1 MSNKQEEVFGT
12 SEGDHWY
19 QRNAK
24 AMDTKQAE
32 ADKVIQLLDFVG
44 HQPKSVLEVGCAD
57 GYRLE
62 FFRERYGSTAAGI
75 EISPEAIEAGKQ
87 KYPEI
92 DLSVGSASDL
102 SAYET
107 GAFDCVIMYGVF
119 VWIDR
124 SLLLKVCA
132 ELDRVLA
139 DGGIIIISDFY
150 PDTPRKVDYHH
161 VDDEVW
167 TYKQDYAAIFS
178 ATNLYTEEAH
188 LNFSL
193 ATKEVGVGIEYRDRY
208 CIKALRKDLDGRYMA

>member
-62 FFRERYGSTAAGI
+62 FFRERYGSKAAGI

-139 DGGIIIISDFY
+139 DGGVIIISDFY
-150 PDTPRKVDYHH
+150 PTPRAR
-161 VDDEVW
+161 W
-167 TYKQDYAAIFS
+167 IT
-178 ATNLYTEEAH
+178 TT
-188 LNFSL
+188 
-193 ATKEVGVGIEYRDRY
+193 
-208 CIKALRKDLDGRYMA
+208 